1 MLGPLQVGDDL
12 NLEPRDRMA
21 LGVLAVHRNRD
32 VTSEQLA
39 DALWS
44 DSAPASW
51 AKQVQICISRLR
63 KSLGPHTILTTGGG
77 YRLAVDTVDID
88 TDRFEQ
94 LIARGHTYAAEGEPD
109 RAATSFALALGLW
122 RGEPFSE
129 LDEWPTAQVEAAR
142 LGELRLA
149 AQEDWLTARLAAGEH
164 RQVSA
169 EAAALT
175 AAAPLR
181 EGRWVILAIALYR
194 MGRQADALRAIASA
208 RNVLREELGID
219 PGPELVELESA
230 ILRQDAALAA
240 PAPPHSVSAVCPYKG
255 LAPYEYRDADQFFGR
270 DEEVA
275 HLLDRLAA
283 CRLLV
288 LAGPSGSGKS
298 SLARAGIA
306 PALEARGNHIAV
318 LVPGRDPAYALIDAV
333 GSAEQGSILI
343 VDQFEEMFALDV
355 ASDAVRSFCRDLV
368 DRAQDVAPVVLVVRS
383 DFLGHLVISPELSR
397 LVEQGL
403 HLVAPLSGDTLRA
416 AIEQPAANA
425 GLRLERGLLELLE
438 RDTDGE
444 SGALPLL
451 SHALAESWHRRDGN
465 VLTVEGYRSSGG
477 IRGAVAHSADRLY
490 DSLPD
495 SQRTVLRALL
505 LRMVSPTIDGP
516 PVRCRVPMRNV
527 LGDPDRD
534 RVVAL
539 LVRSRLVTAEED
551 SYALAHEALARAWPR
566 LRGWLDE
573 DTEGQRIMR
582 HVAAR
587 AEDWDAMG
595 RPDGELYR
603 GARLEALLEWQQ
615 EDESGLTPIEQDF
628 VAASVALAEAESSE
642 LEARA
647 TRDARQNARLKR
659 LLGVAAATLVL
670 ALIGGYVAV
679 RSRGAAIESRDDT
692 RQEVLVNQ
700 SLGLRSVNRSAAAL
714 LAVEAH
720 RRDPGPGSMSALLGT
735 FVASPG
741 FLGYRYLGDT
751 RWLSGDAIPDSTTAV
766 VALDGEH
773 IRTVDWES
781 GEMSSPFDD
790 RSQDATWDSQISVS
804 ADGSRVAVYSA
815 HETDL
820 RCFEVDS
827 LLERDDEGC
836 ALLRVFDV
844 ETGQLVME
852 PVSPPIGRDH
862 VTISSDGSLVAV
874 TGGFDGDLAVYDV
887 ATAELVGRL
896 DGIPRPEG
904 RSVWRNAAVAFGPD
918 GMLYLGSMAGPIR
931 AIDTDTMEV
940 VDTFEAPEFSSN
952 NFLVA
957 TDDDRLVAA
966 GTEAV
971 VAFDLTDR
979 STSWV
984 IDLREGRHPEPCPW
998 FAVNPARDT
1007 MYCGDFNGVIEVRS
1021 LRTGDRTG
1029 AVLDPQLGSVGQLL
1043 VVDDGDELV
1052 ALGNG
1057 SPTISAWRLD
1067 GGGLVTTPV
1076 ATGHVAYDGYDIG
1089 GDRLLVARGGPLLAN
1104 WDDLSDFAI
1113 WDPVLDV
1120 EVIRVPFPAEGV
1132 GWLGPDH
1139 VGGFDPVEETTF
1151 LVDAATMRPV
1161 DQSGA
1166 SSPTT
1171 PENIF
1176 TSAGG
1181 EYLYMTFAGGEVWRL
1196 DPASYTRIEPT
1207 TQITGHPFS
1216 ASATRHG
1223 ERLVVSGWSDGPTID
1238 LYDGETGEHLAGPV
1252 EGALWSS
1259 VSLDGTVVG
1268 AEGGTITEFDPE
1280 TLDPLGVFAGAR
1292 GEVNTLQFSD
1302 NGKLLLAGANDQT
1315 VSLFDVRT
1323 RQRIG
1328 DPIATLSPLS
1338 SPGFLRPDGKELA
1351 INQRDGVVL
1360 WNIDPEHLAAAACRL
1375 AGRNLT
1381 ELEWNT
1387 LLGDIGPYRETCPE
1401 Y

>member
-1 MLGPLQVGDDL
+1 MLGPLQVGEDL

-21 LGVLAVHRNRD
+21 LGVLSVHRHRD
-32 VTSEQLA
+32 VSAEQLA
-39 DALWS
+39 DALWQG
-44 DSAPASW
+44 SAPASW

-63 KSLGPHTILTTGGG
+63 KSLGPHTISTTSAG
-77 YRLAVDTVDID
+77 YRLDID
-88 TDRFEQ
+88 SVEVDADRFEH
-94 LIARGHTYAAEGEPD
+94 LITRGHTYAADDQPD
-109 RAATSFALALGLW
+109 RAATSFARALELW
-122 RGEPFSE
+122 RGEPFPE
-129 LDEWPTAQVEAAR
+129 LDEWPTAQIEAAR
-142 LGELRLA
+142 LHELRLS

-164 RQVSA
+164 RRVSA
-169 EAAALT
+169 EAAAL
-175 AAAPLR
+175 AAEEPLR
-181 EGRWVILAIALYR
+181 EGRWAILALALYR
-194 MGRQADALRAIASA
+194 MGRQADALRAIANA
-208 RNVLREELGID
+208 RKLLREELGID
-219 PGPELVELESA
+219 PGPELVELENA
-230 ILRQDAALAA
+230 ILRQDEALNA
-240 PAPPHSVSAVCPYKG
+240 PALLQSVSAFCPYKG
-255 LAPYEYRDADQFFGR
+255 LAPYELRDADQFFGR
-270 DEEVA
+270 DDEVA
-275 HLLDRLAA
+275 HLLNRLTASA
-283 CRLLV
+283 LLV

-298 SLARAGIA
+298 SLARAGLA
-306 PALEARGNHIAV
+306 PALEARGGDVAIC
-318 LVPGRDPAYALIDAV
+318 VPGRDPGFAWSEAT
-333 GSAEQGSILI
+333 GSAKAGSIII

-355 ASDAVRSFCRDLV
+355 AADAIRSFCLDLV
-368 DRAQDVAPVVLVVRS
+368 ARAQDVAPVILVVRS
-383 DFLGHLVISPELSR
+383 DFLGQLAISPQLSR
-397 LVEQGL
+397 LAEQGL
-403 HLVAPLSGDTLRA
+403 HLVAPLAGDTLRT

-425 GLRLERGLLELLE
+425 GLRLEHGLLELLE

-444 SGALPLL
+444 PGAMPLL
-451 SHALAESWHRRDGN
+451 SHALTETWHRRDGN
-465 VLTVEGYRSSGG
+465 VLTVEGYRASGG

-495 SQRTVLRALL
+495 TQRTVLRSLL

-551 SYALAHEALARAWPR
+551 AYELAHEALARAWPR
-566 LRGWLDE
+566 LRAWLDE

-595 RPDGELYR
+595 RPDSELYR
-603 GARLEALLEWQQ
+603 GARLEALREWRH
-615 EDESGLTPIEQDF
+615 EADGDLTPIEEDF
-628 VAASVALAEAESSE
+628 VAASIALAEAESSE

-647 TRDARQNARLKR
+647 RRDARQNARLKR
-659 LLGVAAATLVL
+659 LLGVAAAALVM
-670 ALIGGYVAV
+670 ALIGGYLAV
-679 RSRGAAIESRDDT
+679 RSRGSAIESRDDA
-692 RQEVLVNQ
+692 RNEVLVNQ
-700 SLGLRSVNRSAAAL
+700 SLGLRPVNRSAAAL
-714 LAVEAH
+714 LAVEAY
-720 RRDPGPGSMSALLGT
+720 RRNPGPGSMSALLGT

-741 FLGYRYLGDT
+741 FLGYRYLDDA
-751 RWLSGDAIPDSTTAV
+751 RWLNGDAIPNSRAAV
-766 VALDGEH
+766 VALDGER
-773 IRTVDWES
+773 IRTVDLET
-781 GEMSSPFDD
+781 GEMASPFDA
-790 RSQDATWDSQISVS
+790 SGMGTTWDSQISVS

-820 RCFEVDS
+820 PCFEFDS
-827 LLERDDEGC
+827 LMERDDEGC
-836 ALLRVFDV
+836 AVLSVFDV
-844 ETGQLVME
+844 GTGKAVME

-862 VTISSDGSLVAV
+862 VTMNGDGSLVAV

-896 DGIPRPEG
+896 DGLPRPEG
-904 RSVWRNAAVAFGPD
+904 RSVWRNAAVTFGPD

-931 AIDTDTMEV
+931 AIHTDTMEV
-940 VDTFEAPEFSSN
+940 VETFDSPEFSSN
-952 NFLVA
+952 NFLVV
-957 TDDDRLVAA
+957 TDDERLVAA

-971 VAFDLTDR
+971 VAFDLDDG
-979 STSWV
+979 SASFA
-984 IDLREGRHPEPCPW
+984 IDLREGRNPEPCPW
-998 FAVNPARDT
+998 FAVNPARDE

-1043 VVDDGDELV
+1043 VLDDGDELA

-1076 ATGHVAYDGYDIG
+1076 AAGQVAYDGYDTG
-1089 GDRLLVARGGPLLAN
+1089 GNRLLVARGGPLLAN

-1113 WDPVLDV
+1113 WDPVHDV
-1120 EVIRVPFPAEGV
+1120 EISRLPSPAIGV

-1139 VGGFDPVEETTF
+1139 LGGFDPVEETTF
-1151 LVDAATMRPV
+1151 VLDAATMLPI

-1171 PENIF
+1171 PENVF

-1181 EYLYMTFAGGEVWRL
+1181 EYLYMTFSGGEVWRL
-1196 DPASYTRIEPT
+1196 DPATYTRIEPT
-1207 TQITGHPFS
+1207 TKIVGHPFS

-1223 ERLVVSGWSDGPTID
+1223 ERLVVSGLDDGPRID
-1238 LYDGETGEHLAGPV
+1238 LYDGKTGEHLAGPV
-1252 EGALWSS
+1252 DGAVWSS

-1280 TLDPLGVFAGAR
+1280 TLEPLGVFAGAR

-1302 NGKLLLAGANDQT
+1302 DGSMLLAGANDQT
-1315 VSLFDVRT
+1315 VSLFDVDT

-1351 INQRDGVVL
+1351 VNQRGAVVL
-1360 WNIDPEHLAAAACRL
+1360 WNIDPQYLAGAACRL

-1387 LLGDIGPYRETCPE
+1387 LLGDIGPYRATCSQ